1 MNKFKA
7 FFAKVGNYIKNTAWI
22 QPLLIVV
29 VIFVVLFSLAPLTE
43 AIKTGWTSLTTVNHM
58 EKITYGEYVDKV
70 NEQAQNDESEDFI
83 VVFSQK
89 GCEFCP
95 SFYKSMNA
103 YLDSNSYDEANFK
116 IYNVDLS
123 TKSSKVKINDS
134 KYTVYKDYTCG
145 LVSPA
150 SNTKEEIIA
159 KDYIKQLDDRIAQF
173 KSVVGD
179 TENTDF
185 AAELSSTETSY
196 RFVATPLVIW
206 YQDGIETRVCNNFN
220 GLSYLEWSTDKE
232 QVKNSSFKSFI
243 QDFGGDTDNTLS
255 AEEWVDDFDL
265 EYNKEFKNIKDAF

>member
-29 VIFVVLFSLAPLTE
+29 IIFVALFSLAPLTE
-43 AIKTGWTSLTTVNHM
+43 AISAGWTSLTTVNHM
-58 EKITYGEYVDKV
+58 EKITYGEYVEKV
-70 NEQAQNDESEDFI
+70 NEQAQNEDTQDFI

-103 YLDSNSYDEANFK
+103 YLDSNSYSSADFK

-123 TKSSKVKINDS
+123 TKSSKAKINGT
-134 KYTVYKDYTCG
+134 KYTVYKDSTCG

-159 KDYIKQLDDRIAQF
+159 QDYIKQLDDRLAQF
-173 KSVVGD
+173 KSIVGD
-179 TENTDF
+179 SANTDF
-185 AAELSSTETSY
+185 AAELSSEETSY
-196 RFVATPLVIW
+196 RFVSTPLVIW
-206 YQDGIETRVCNNFN
+206 YQNGLESRVCNNFT
-220 GLSYLEWSTDKE
+220 GLSYLEWTADQE
-232 QVKNSSFKSFI
+232 QVKNSSFKQFI

-265 EYNKEFKNIKDAF
+265 TYSTLSNIKDAF

>member
-29 VIFVVLFSLAPLTE
+29 IIFVALFSLAPLTE
-43 AIKTGWTSLTTVNHM
+43 AISAGWTSLTTVNHM
-58 EKITYGEYVDKV
+58 EKITYGEYVEKV
-70 NEQAQNDESEDFI
+70 NEQAQNEDAQDFI

-103 YLDSNSYDEANFK
+103 YLDSNSYSSADFK

-123 TKSSKVKINDS
+123 TKSSKAKINGT
-134 KYTVYKDYTCG
+134 KYTVYKDSTCG

-159 KDYIKQLDDRIAQF
+159 QDYIKQLDDRLAQF
-173 KSVVGD
+173 KSIVGD
-179 TENTDF
+179 SANTDF
-185 AAELSSTETSY
+185 AAELSSEETSY
-196 RFVATPLVIW
+196 RFVSTPLVIW
-206 YQDGIETRVCNNFN
+206 YQNGLESRVCNNFT
-220 GLSYLEWSTDKE
+220 GLSYLEWTADQE
-232 QVKNSSFKSFI
+232 QVKNSSFKQFI

-265 EYNKEFKNIKDAF
+265 TYSTLSNIKDAF